1 MREEGRGLDNGLKTP
16 TSSDE
21 AVTTMSKD
29 EFQASRRAILGVF
42 AGLCAVAAAPVYA
55 NAPGFLRG
63 AGDVRRIALRNQ
75 RTGEALDTV
84 YFVDGAYIPEAMTE
98 ISFFMRDWR
107 QNVVRQYHP
116 GNVDI
121 LAATLG
127 MMETSEPYLV
137 ISGYRTPQTNRMLR
151 GAARESYH
159 MRAMAADVRL
169 QSRSVSQISRAA
181 VACRG
186 GGVGTYGRS
195 NFVHMDC
202 GPIRTWRG

>member
-1 MREEGRGLDNGLKTP
+1 
-16 TSSDE
+16 
-21 AVTTMSKD
+21 MSRD
-29 EFQASRRAILGVF
+29 DIIASRRSFLGVL
-42 AGLCAVAAAPVYA
+42 AGACIIAAAPAYA

-75 RTGEALDTV
+75 RTGEALNTV
-84 YFVDGAYIPEAMTE
+84 YFANGRYIPEAMTE

-116 GNVDI
+116 TNIDI
-121 LAATLG
+121 LAMTHRML
-127 MMETSEPYLV
+127 ETNEPYLV
-137 ISGYRTPQTNRMLR
+137 ISGYRTPQTNRMLS

-169 QSRSVSQISRAA
+169 QSRDVSQISRAA
-181 VACRG
+181 HACRA